1 MANTVD
7 SLETIENIIFKEKKL
22 TFDELKCALHANYVG
37 YEALRDKMLSYSK
50 YGNDIDS
57 VDYKMR
63 DLMGFFSEKVHSKK
77 MINDRGTYRVGFYS
91 VMHHALLGAKTIASP
106 DGRLAGKSLANSLSP
121 SQGMDVNGPTAVINS
136 INKISMDYMGNGGV
150 LDMKFLPSFFDKK
163 SHREAFR
170 YLIETYFEEGG
181 LELQL
186 NVVDKETLILAQR
199 EPEKYKNLV
208 VRVSGYSAYFV
219 SLDRELQNEII
230 LRTENAKI

>member
-1 MANTVD
+1 MGGG
-7 SLETIENIIFKEKKL
+7 I
-22 TFDELKCALHANYVG
+22 G
-37 YEALRDKMLSYSK
+37 YE
-50 YGNDIDS
+50 I
-57 VDYKMR
+57 
-63 DLMGFFSEKVHSKK
+63 FTF
-77 MINDRGTYRVGFYS
+77 I
-91 VMHHALLGAKTIASP
+91 
-106 DGRLAGKSLANSLSP
+106 
-121 SQGMDVNGPTAVINS
+121 
-136 INKISMDYMGNGGV
+136 
-150 LDMKFLPSFFDKK
+150 FDKK